1 MDLWFTNGSR
11 SIFNYC
17 LPRLYFLH
25 LSFVPHAYIFLI
37 SYNMH
42 RIDLPYE
49 TILSCAATCKSFL
62 HDTMPLLKKLH
73 IDSSYQMDLRVA
85 ARYRD
90 IREIRINS
98 LMVWRP
104 HIHSNC
110 INVDFESSVRMVP
123 FLSRF
128 AHVSILNKQP
138 AVFQGVLFYFTPIT

>member
-1 MDLWFTNGSR
+1 MVRVYAFFCFS
-11 SIFNYC
+11 
-17 LPRLYFLH
+17 RLY
-25 LSFVPHAYIFLI
+25 I
-37 SYNMH
+37 SHPNKCAPQ
-42 RIDLPYE
+42 DLPYE

-62 HDTMPLLKKLH
+62 HDTMPLIKKLH
-73 IDSSYQMDLRVA
+73 INTSYQMNLTVA

-90 IREIRINS
+90 IREIHINS